1 VNYEILPQSL
11 PAPGEIVEGTLSD
24 GRQITITGQRP
35 DEWVFITPVNG
46 GTFVRT
52 DTGSYSV
59 VSRMGGMVT
68 TGEEDD
74 WPKLLRRRV

>member
-1 VNYEILPQSL
+1 MNHEQLPQSL
-11 PAPGEIVEGTLSD
+11 PVPGEIVEGTLSD
-24 GRQITITGQRP
+24 GRQITITGKEH

-52 DTGSYSV
+52 DTGSYRV
-59 VSRMGGMVT
+59 VSRMGDMVT